1 MSENNVHIAA
11 FAGSI
16 RAGSFNRHLLRIA
29 ETHLP
34 INATMEILDLSEIPM
49 FNADVEK
56 AGFPSEVI
64 HFRTKLRDADAIL
77 IATPE
82 YNISI
87 PGVLKNAI
95 DWASRGENGLPGPL
109 NLKPVAIMGAGGR
122 TATAR
127 AQSHLRQITNHLNMY
142 TINKPEV
149 IISMMPNQPF
159 DAAGNLNDPAAHQL
173 IAELLRNLVT
183 FTQKIKAPI
192 TASYIAN

>member
-87 PGVLKNAI
+87 PGVLKNTI
-95 DWASRGENGLPGPL
+95 DWASRGENGMPGPL

-149 IISMMPNQPF
+149 IISMVPNQPF

>member
-1 MSENNVHIAA
+1 MSENNVQIAA

-64 HFRTKLRDADAIL
+64 HFRSKLRDADAIL

-149 IISMMPNQPF
+149 IISMVPNQPF

>member
-1 MSENNVHIAA
+1 MSDTKLHIAA

-16 RAGSFNRHLLRIA
+16 RADSFNRHLLRIA
-29 ETHLP
+29 EQHLP
-34 INATMEILDLSEIPM
+34 MNATMEILDLATLPM

-56 AGFPSEVI
+56 DGFPSEVI
-64 HFRTKLRDADAIL
+64 QFRTKLRDADAIL

-149 IISMMPNQPF
+149 IISMVPNQPF

-173 IAELLRNLVT
+173 IADLLRNLVT
-183 FTQKIKAPI
+183 FTQKMKAPM
-192 TASYIAN
+192 TTPYIVN

>member
-1 MSENNVHIAA
+1 MSDHTVHIAA

-29 ETHLP
+29 EQHLP
-34 INATMEILDLSEIPM
+34 MNASMEILELSTIPM
-49 FNADVEK
+49 FNADLEK
-56 AGFPSEVI
+56 NGFPLEVMQ
-64 HFRTKLRDADAIL
+64 FRNKIRDADAVL

-87 PGVLKNAI
+87 PGVLKNAL

-149 IISMMPNQPF
+149 IISMVPNQPF

-183 FTQKIKAPI
+183 FTQRMKTPI
-192 TASYIAN
+192 TASYTAN

>member
-64 HFRTKLRDADAIL
+64 HFRSKLRDADAIL

-95 DWASRGENGLPGPL
+95 DWASRGENGMPGPL

-149 IISMMPNQPF
+149 IISMVPNQPF
-159 DAAGNLNDPAAHQL
+159 DATGNLNDPAAHQL

>member
-1 MSENNVHIAA
+1 MSDNTVHIAA

-16 RAGSFNRHLLRIA
+16 RADSFNRHLLRIA
-29 ETHLP
+29 EQHLP
-34 INATMEILDLSEIPM
+34 MNATLEILDLSAIPM

-56 AGFPSEVI
+56 AGFPSEVV
-64 HFRTKLRDADAIL
+64 HFRAKLRDADAIL

-149 IISMMPNQPF
+149 IISMVPNQPF